1 MYNFFYFFTI
11 LLSMYITLSYSLII
25 DSHINIKL
33 NKYNKNL
40 FVVRFKKS
48 LDNNEIS
55 NGNIISS
62 IWNGIKRFLPKT
74 SRVTIAE
81 NYDIPNPDS
90 GYRYHLRLV
99 NGKIADRRHI
109 ITRLRRYLPDLS
121 WETAEQIVD
130 TSIEEEIALVR
141 VFNSKVS
148 WYIR

>member
-1 MYNFFYFFTI
+1 MYNFFYLLVTV
-11 LLSMYITLSYSLII
+11 LLSMYTTLSYSLII
-25 DSHINIKL
+25 DSHFNVKHKH
-33 NKYNKNL
+33 NENL
-40 FVVRFKKS
+40 IILKFKKS
-48 LDNNEIS
+48 ADNYENS
-55 NGNIISS
+55 NDGNLISS
-62 IWNGIKRFLPKT
+62 IWSGIKRFLPKT

-81 NYDIPNPDS
+81 NYDVPNPDS

-99 NGKIADRRHI
+99 NGKLADRRHI

-148 WYIR
+148 